1 MPRTKAKQ
9 ENAQPKLPEDLIK
22 NHVHSEDET
31 QCPVV
36 TALNLIGSKW
46 KIVIIYNLMD
56 GMKRFNELQ
65 KLLPGITQK
74 MLAMRL
80 RELEKDGIIDR
91 KIYAVVPPKVEYT
104 LTSFGQSLEKMIEQV
119 KSWGLDINNLSKQK
133 KSKNKKSAKKPA

>member
-1 MPRTKAKQ
+1 MPRIKADLKI
-9 ENAQPKLPEDLIK
+9 PEEIK
-22 NHVHSEDET
+22 NIENHVHSEGET

-36 TALNLIGSKW
+36 TALSLIGSKW
-46 KIVIIYNLMD
+46 KIVIIYNLLS

-91 KIYAVVPPKVEYT
+91 KVYAVVPPKVEYT

-119 KSWGLDINNLSKQK
+119 KSWGLDINNFNQQK
-133 KSKNKKSAKKPA
+133 KSKNKKQT